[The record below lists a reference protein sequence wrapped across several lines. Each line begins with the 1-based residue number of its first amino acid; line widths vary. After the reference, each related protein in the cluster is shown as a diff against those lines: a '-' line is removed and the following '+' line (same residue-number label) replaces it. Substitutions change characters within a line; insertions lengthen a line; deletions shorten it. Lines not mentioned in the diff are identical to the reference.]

1 LLLLRRPKATET
13 RLRLLE
19 RTPSPAQRL
28 EELVL
33 RILPRE
39 ARVALLRHLLEMLVR
54 CSLAALEEMDQ
65 PPTIRAAG
73 VEEKG
78 HIRRQEIL
86 DKIT

>member
-1 LLLLRRPKATET
+1 MLRRPKATET

-39 ARVALLRHLLEMLVR
+39 ARVALLWHLLGMPVRFSLVV
-54 CSLAALEEMDQ
+54 LEEMDQ
-65 PPTIRAAG
+65 PPAIRAAG

-78 HIRRQEIL
+78 HIKRQEIL